1 MVHAEP
7 FELRA
12 HAFEHPIDR
21 AFGAGGQLTDLYS
34 PKTLQ
39 AELDYLSL
47 GVAESRQYL
56 LNSFREDG
64 RLVRCGLAGDCF
76 PASARVVALRSM
88 IDFTANVTAGR
99 IKLFDAVTAFPE
111 CYRRQKA
118 PKVFPALRLK
128 LTFLLAQEKA
138 FVSGLQDILRIDLVP
153 DHLP

>member
-47 GVAESRQYL
+47 GV
-56 LNSFREDG
+56 LN
-64 RLVRCGLAGDCF
+64 
-76 PASARVVALRSM
+76 PANTCWTVSARMAASSGVGSRAIASQLALESS
-88 IDFTANVTAGR
+88 
-99 IKLFDAVTAFPE
+99 LFA
-111 CYRRQKA
+111 R
-118 PKVFPALRLK
+118 
-128 LTFLLAQEKA
+128 
-138 FVSGLQDILRIDLVP
+138 
-153 DHLP
+153 